1 MINTQKNGGVSPQ
14 ERLISSRKA
23 IIRFMTKGYEQPSNE
38 QVDLDQEDY
47 QGKRSSE
54 SAGHHW
60 QNIKHAIKVW
70 WQHHP
75 AQLALDLAVPV
86 LGKYAEKKPLQLLGI
101 AAGAGAVIVLI
112 RPWRLVSVTGLA
124 LTALKSSKVSAL
136 VLSLL
141 TTRSRANTNYT
152 D

>member
-1 MINTQKNGGVSPQ
+1 MINTQKNSGVSPQ
-14 ERLISSRKA
+14 ERLTSSRKA
-23 IIRFMTKGYEQPSNE
+23 IIKFMTKGREQPSSE
-38 QVDLDQEDY
+38 QVDLDEEDH
-47 QGKRSSE
+47 QDERSSE
-54 SAGHHW
+54 SAGHFW
-60 QNIKHAIKVW
+60 QNIKYTIKGW
-70 WQHHP
+70 WRHHP

-86 LGKYAEKKPLQLLGI
+86 LGRYAEKKPLQLLGI

-152 D
+152 N